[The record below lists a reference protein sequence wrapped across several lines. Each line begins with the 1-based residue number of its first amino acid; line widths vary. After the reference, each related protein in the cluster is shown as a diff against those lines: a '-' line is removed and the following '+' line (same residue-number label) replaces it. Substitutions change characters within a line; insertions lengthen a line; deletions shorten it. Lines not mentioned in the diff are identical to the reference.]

1 MVSNKKSMMIRLDAL
16 PYLKHK
22 LEWQLS
28 DLTVKINRNSRT
40 IKDLARKQR
49 LLKDT
54 RHEIGQ
60 MLRFLNER
68 EKDGLEK
75 LALKDGKEKEIKY

>member
-1 MVSNKKSMMIRLDAL
+1 MIRLDAL
-16 PYLKHK
+16 PYLKRK
-22 LEWQLS
+22 LEWELS
-28 DLTVKINRNSRT
+28 DLTVKINRNART
-40 IKDLARKQR
+40 IKDMARKQR

-68 EKDGLEK
+68 EKEGLKIEAK
-75 LALKDGKEKEIKY
+75 KDGNGKEIKY

>member
-1 MVSNKKSMMIRLDAL
+1 MTSKKMVVRLDAL
-16 PYLKHK
+16 PYLKRK
-22 LEWQLS
+22 LEWELS
-28 DLTVKINRNSRT
+28 EIDVKINRN
-40 IKDLARKQR
+40 ARNIREMALNQR

-68 EKDGLEK
+68 EKEGEK
-75 LALKDGKEKEIKY
+75 KKQSNIKSDEAKEK